1 MEIKLSF
8 VSSVEYKTVNS
19 ILTQILDL
27 QVLCRF
33 GGCGLVLYFLYQ
45 AKIDRVL
52 ISGKKVPPRAQ
63 T

>member
-8 VSSVEYKTVNS
+8 VNCVEYKTVNS
-19 ILTQILDL
+19 ILTQNLDL

-33 GGCGLVLYFLYQ
+33 RGCGSVLYFLYL

-52 ISGKKVPPRAQ
+52 ISGKKVPPRA
-63 T
+63 